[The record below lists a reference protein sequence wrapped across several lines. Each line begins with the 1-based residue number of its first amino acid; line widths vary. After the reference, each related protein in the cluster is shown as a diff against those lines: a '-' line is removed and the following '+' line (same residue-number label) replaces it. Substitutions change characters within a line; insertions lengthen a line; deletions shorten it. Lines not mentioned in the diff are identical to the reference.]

1 MKTFKLD
8 NENKIDSGFKTPDN
22 YFDNFSA
29 NLIQKLQNEPI
40 AEKIKVISIF
50 EKRKKLIL
58 TIAAVFVLAIMIPIA
73 YKASTKNQRN

>member
-8 NENKIDSGFKTPDN
+8 SEPKIDSGFKTPDN

-40 AEKIKVISIF
+40 TEKTKVISIF
-50 EKRKKLIL
+50 RKRKKKLL
-58 TIAAVFVLAIMIPIA
+58 
-73 YKASTKNQRN
+73 